1 MLPRSRAFCCTV
13 TVSGLLPL
21 AAYQN
26 RVPAGHAGVPSET
39 NPPCTTCHTVTLN
52 PPGGSVQLELA
63 QGPVYQPG
71 RAQRLTVRILD
82 PDAGRR
88 YGFQLTARTSANL
101 QAGIFT
107 PGSATAVTQQGGF
120 IYINQTSSAAS
131 YSFDWIPPA
140 EATDLIRIYL
150 AGMAARGTRD
160 SHVYTSSVE
169 LSPAAA
175 PSFRRVDPVVSAAS
189 FQPRIA
195 PGSWVALFGE
205 NLAPPGVSRI
215 WSAAEIVDGVLPRSL
230 EGVSVTVNDRPA
242 AVYFVSPQQ
251 VNVQAPDD
259 DATGPV
265 EVKLTT
271 PAGSAAATVSLST
284 LAPGV
289 FALPPQ
295 RYRYAAAVHTDG
307 TLAAPAGLYGGEPPT
322 RPAKPGDIV
331 LLFATGLGRTQP
343 PVASGRV
350 LLDPS
355 PLENPTALRVRVGTV
370 EAQVLWAGMVSAG
383 LYQINLVVPALP
395 PGEHLLT
402 VEVAGIASQPDLYL
416 PTASQNE

>member
-1 MLPRSRAFCCTV
+1 MSPPSRALCCITV
-13 TVSGLLPL
+13 VCWLSPLP
-21 AAYQN
+21 AYQN
-26 RVPAGHAGVPSET
+26 RVPAGHAGVPGET
-39 NPPCTTCHTVTLN
+39 NPPCTNCHTVTLN
-52 PPGGSVQLELA
+52 PVGGSVQLELA
-63 QGPVYQPG
+63 NGQVYQPG

-88 YGFQLTARTSANL
+88 YGFQLTARTSDNA
-101 QAGIFT
+101 QAGSFT
-107 PGSATAVTQQGGF
+107 PGSGTAVTQQGALL
-120 IYINQTSSAAS
+120 YINQTSSAAS

-140 EATDLIRIYL
+140 GAADLIRIYL

-160 SHVYTSSVE
+160 SHVYTTSVE
-169 LSPAAA
+169 LTPAAL
-175 PSFRRVDPVVSAAS
+175 PSLRPVDPVVSAAS

-195 PGSWVALFGE
+195 PGSWISLFGQ

-215 WSAAEIVDGVLPRSL
+215 WTAAEIVDGVLPHSV
-230 EGVSVTVNDRPA
+230 EGVSVTVNNRPA

-259 DATGPV
+259 DARGLV

-271 PAGSAAATVSLST
+271 AAGSAAATVSLSP
-284 LAPGV
+284 LAPGL

-295 RYRYAAAVHTDG
+295 GYRYAAAVHADG

-331 LLFATGLGRTQP
+331 LLFGTGFGRTQP
-343 PVASGRV
+343 SVPSGRV
-350 LLDPS
+350 LLSPS
-355 PLENPTALRVRVGTV
+355 PLADPAALRVRVGAA

-383 LYQINLVVPALP
+383 LYQINLVVPTLP
-395 PGEHLLT
+395 PGEHALT
-402 VEVAGIASQPDLYL
+402 VDVAGVASQPDLYL
-416 PTASQNE
+416 PIASPN